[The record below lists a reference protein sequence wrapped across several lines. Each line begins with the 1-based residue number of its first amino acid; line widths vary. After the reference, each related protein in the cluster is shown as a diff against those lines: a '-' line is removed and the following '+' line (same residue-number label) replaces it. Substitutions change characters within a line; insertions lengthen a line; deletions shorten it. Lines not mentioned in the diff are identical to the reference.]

1 MTIIRV
7 VSNFIIEPTI
17 FRMYINNFQ
26 HLLDA
31 SEKMSDEMPK
41 GVRELIGFLTLII
54 DTTTTNIS
62 QTLTTTNVKCFEKG
76 CSGLIKTA
84 LRPDTG
90 EIHWYCPECENEGV
104 ISDWQK
110 TKWDNSAGNK

>member
-1 MTIIRV
+1 MTLIRV
-7 VSNFIIEPTI
+7 VSYLTIKLKI

-31 SEKMSDEMPK
+31 SEKMSDEMPE
-41 GVRELIGFLTLII
+41 GVRELIGFLTQII

-62 QTLTTTNVKCFEKG
+62 HTLTTTNVRCFEKG

-104 ISDWQK
+104 VSDWQK
-110 TKWDNSAGNK
+110 TKWDNSNK